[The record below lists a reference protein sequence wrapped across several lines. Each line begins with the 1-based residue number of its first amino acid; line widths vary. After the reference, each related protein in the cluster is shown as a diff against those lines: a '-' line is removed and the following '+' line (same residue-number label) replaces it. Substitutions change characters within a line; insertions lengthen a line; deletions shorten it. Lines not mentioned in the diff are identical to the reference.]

1 MDILNILYVT
11 ITGLAVL
18 LISITIWSRRPF
30 KWRLSAFIIG
40 VAFVTILYASILELL
55 SRPKPAH
62 MELFY
67 KDVPEVVLLHASWE
81 EDVALYIL
89 VEIPGV
95 DEPRLYVLP
104 WDREEA
110 EKFEQAMDEGED
122 KNEEVRIG
130 NPFFNADEE
139 DRERLIYTTPSKP
152 LEQKG
157 REQLPITNFDP
168 EAEQPSYGEE
178 EESEK

>member
-11 ITGLAVL
+11 ITALAVL

-30 KWRLSAFIIG
+30 KWRVSAFFIG
-40 VAFVTILYASILELL
+40 VGLVIILYVAILELL

-67 KDVPEVVLLHASWE
+67 KDIPEVILLHASWE

-89 VEIPGV
+89 VEIPGL

-104 WDREEA
+104 WNREEA
-110 EKFEQAMDEGED
+110 EKFQQAMEEGED
-122 KNEEVRIG
+122 KDEEVRIG
-130 NPFFNADEE
+130 NRFYNAAGE
-139 DRERLIYTTPSKP
+139 DRERLIYTTPAKP
-152 LEQKG
+152 MAQKG
-157 REQLPITNFDP
+157 REQLPVTNFDP
-168 EAEQPSYGEE
+168 GEEQPSYGEE
-178 EESEK
+178 EENK

>member
-11 ITGLAVL
+11 ITSLAVL

-30 KWRLSAFIIG
+30 KWRVSAFFIG
-40 VAFVTILYASILELL
+40 VGLVTILYVAILELL

-62 MELFY
+62 MELFH

-81 EDVALYIL
+81 EEVALYIL

-95 DEPRLYVLP
+95 EEPRLYILP
-104 WDREEA
+104 WNREEA
-110 EKFEQAMDEGED
+110 ERFQQAMEEGED

-139 DRERLIYTTPSKP
+139 DRERLIYTTPAKP
-152 LEQKG
+152 MAQKG
-157 REQLPITNFDP
+157 REQLPVTNFDP
-168 EAEQPSYGEE
+168 EEEQPSYGEE
-178 EESEK
+178 EENK

>member
-1 MDILNILYVT
+1 MDILNTFYII
-11 ITGLAVL
+11 ITALAVT
-18 LISITIWSRRPF
+18 LISITIWARRPF
-30 KWRLSAFIIG
+30 RWRLTGFFIG
-40 VAFVTILYASILELL
+40 AILISILFASILELL

-62 MELFY
+62 LELFH

-95 DEPRLYVLP
+95 EEPRLYTLP
-104 WDREEA
+104 WSREEA
-110 EKFEQAMDEGED
+110 EKFEQAMEEGEE

-139 DRERLIYTTPSKP
+139 DRERLVYTTPAKP
-152 LEQKG
+152 MEQKG
-157 REQLPITNFDP
+157 REQLPVTNFDP
-168 EAEQPSYGEE
+168 EAEQPAYGEE
-178 EESEK
+178 E